1 MLPDVG
7 RYVRYSQY
15 NIWILY
21 KFSCKEKLPSG
32 LHFHQLRYLIELSP
46 NKTLVIS
53 RSFRCFHHN
62 VWLKIL
68 LPFYLKEEDWDLGFF
83 FFLDSGPEK
92 SVLGYEK
99 IKANKIYLTY
109 YVRITCILPF
119 VEVRWPM
126 SWF

>member
-1 MLPDVG
+1 MFS
-7 RYVRYSQY
+7 SQRMAQ
-15 NIWILY
+15 NTASIL
-21 KFSCKEKLPSG
+21 SE
-32 LHFHQLRYLIELSP
+32 R
-46 NKTLVIS
+46 
-53 RSFRCFHHN
+53 RR
-62 VWLKIL
+62 
-68 LPFYLKEEDWDLGFF
+68 LGSWFFF